1 MNFTPTE
8 LDGAYLILL
17 DPMADARGF
26 FARLW
31 CRQEFQRQGIEMA
44 VAQASLSHNAV
55 AGTLRGLHFQWP
67 PSREAKLVR
76 CTRGSVYDVIVDLRP
91 DSATFT
97 RHAAFELDSRSHDA
111 LYVPSGFAHG
121 FQTLGDDC
129 DLVYMM
135 SDCYRPELSGGVRF
149 DDPEFGISWPLPVSC
164 IDDRDRDYPSFDRRA
179 YSSRYLQGRA
189 TPDRFTLSNQD
200 SAE

>member
-8 LDGAYLILL
+8 LQGAYLIRI
-17 DPMADARGF
+17 DPKADARGF

-31 CRQEFQRQGIEMA
+31 CREEFQRQGIDMA
-44 VAQASLSHNAV
+44 VAQASLSHNAL

-76 CTRGSVYDVIVDLRP
+76 CERGSVYDVIVDLRP

-97 RHAAFELDSRSHDA
+97 RHAVFELDSRLHNA

-121 FQTLGDDC
+121 FQTLEDDS

-135 SDCYRPELSGGVRF
+135 SDYYRPELSDGVRF
-149 DDPEFGISWPLPVSC
+149 DDPEFGISWPLPVRC
-164 IDDRDRDYPSFDRRA
+164 IDDRDRRYSDFDRHA
-179 YSSRYLQGRA
+179 YSGRFLQGRT
-189 TPDRFTLSNQD
+189 TPDRIALSDQVNT
-200 SAE
+200 E